1 MRTSNARPYGVVAKK
16 SQRSSLL
23 FTISSYL
30 KLRREQAPP
39 YSCTTFSCATPITSF
54 LLLLTYIPAL
64 RKGMWRTKG
73 LYIQTIK
80 DAVTDTREHN
90 AYKKAKRYDKI
101 PLHGVK
107 AQKGGTLSKNNG
119 RAMLAPTS

>member
-1 MRTSNARPYGVVAKK
+1 MHNVEAERYGSKPPDL
-16 SQRSSLL
+16 QLHDILL
-23 FTISSYL
+23 HHTYYF
-30 KLRREQAPP
+30 
-39 YSCTTFSCATPITSF
+39 FPIF
-54 LLLLTYIPAL
+54 PAL
-64 RKGMWRTKG
+64 RKGTWRTKG

-80 DAVTDTREHN
+80 DTVTDTRERN
-90 AYKKAKRYDKI
+90 AYNKAKRYDKI